1 VVGQTVTGI
10 VSLTNLIMV
19 RTAFTVASRHLISP
33 LLSKMPHAAR
43 QYSHR
48 LASSSWFYSALIRTA
63 HRPKVNAQRTKF
75 TIQVCSFHSDSLCEL
90 ADFAIA

>member
-1 VVGQTVTGI
+1 MVGQTVTGI

-43 QYSHR
+43 R
-48 LASSSWFYSALIRTA
+48 LASSSWFHSALIRTA
-63 HRPKVNAQRTKF
+63 HRPKVDAQRTKF
-75 TIQVCSFHSDSLCEL
+75 TIQVCSFHSNSLCEL